1 MERLPTAP
9 LLPSHWLPE
18 GNFSWWPVPH
28 HWPKRLL
35 CLFPFCSPFEAPLSI
50 EIVLGWLRCLCFT
63 FCATGDGQTQTHLD
77 WPRFLLV
84 DINSEFVQSLSL
96 APTPLSL
103 YLSHT
108 QHHHHTASYIIITIT
123 SFILLYTQSN
133 HFVGRKRQLAM
144 WEVIGPN
151 KQTDKQNMMR
161 KQPGVSSWTS
171 TYQPRDLGSLLR
183 SLSLRL

>member
-28 HWPKRLL
+28 HWPKRPL

-77 WPRFLLV
+77 WPCFLLV
-84 DINSEFVQSLSL
+84 DINSEFVQSISL
-96 APTPLSL
+96 APTPSVSVSLTRTAPPPHCIIHHYHHYLFDSLS
-103 YLSHT
+103 
-108 QHHHHTASYIIITIT
+108 
-123 SFILLYTQSN
+123 SFSIHRVTTLWAGN
-133 HFVGRKRQLAM
+133 
-144 WEVIGPN
+144 
-151 KQTDKQNMMR
+151 
-161 KQPGVSSWTS
+161 SSW
-171 TYQPRDLGSLLR
+171 PCG
-183 SLSLRL
+183 RL